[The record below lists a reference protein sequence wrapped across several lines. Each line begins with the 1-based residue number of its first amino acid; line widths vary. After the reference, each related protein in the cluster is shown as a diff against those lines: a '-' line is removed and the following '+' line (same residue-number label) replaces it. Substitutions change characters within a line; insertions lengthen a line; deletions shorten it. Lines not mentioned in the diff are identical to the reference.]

1 MRILRR
7 EKVQQPFWAWHAIG
21 ARTRAH
27 HTAVASELQ
36 ALIEVFEVQS

>member
-1 MRILRR
+1 
-7 EKVQQPFWAWHAIG
+7 VQQLFRAWQAIG
-21 ARTRAH
+21 ARTKAH